1 MQKAKLILD
10 RDYQIGQVDP
20 RIYGSFLEHLGRAI
34 YTGIYEPGHP
44 TADEE
49 GFRQDTLQLVKQ
61 LHVPLVRWPGG
72 NFVSGY
78 RWEDGIGAPASRPRR
93 PEMAWFSTESNQ
105 VGVHEFV
112 SWAKKAGTDVMMA
125 VNLGTRGPDEARDLV
140 EYCNLDT
147 NTYFA
152 NLRRKNGDVYKRQLR
167 ARLTPLI
174 RAVAEKPAPR
184 TDFLHL
190 HYPLEDQRR
199 FSQRLMALMGLDPDR
214 CVIGETEHPFTDGF
228 NRWDVRI
235 TTHYQEYDVSSS
247 MYSVI
252 QDVYKRQA

>member
-78 RWEDGIGAPASRPRR
+78 RWEEAS
-93 PEMAWFSTESNQ
+93 
-105 VGVHEFV
+105 
-112 SWAKKAGTDVMMA
+112 
-125 VNLGTRGPDEARDLV
+125 
-140 EYCNLDT
+140 
-147 NTYFA
+147 
-152 NLRRKNGDVYKRQLR
+152 
-167 ARLTPLI
+167 ARLRPPPPPGNGMVLHREQSGG
-174 RAVAEKPAPR
+174 RA
-184 TDFLHL
+184 
-190 HYPLEDQRR
+190 
-199 FSQRLMALMGLDPDR
+199 
-214 CVIGETEHPFTDGF
+214 
-228 NRWDVRI
+228 
-235 TTHYQEYDVSSS
+235 
-247 MYSVI
+247 
-252 QDVYKRQA
+252 

>member
-78 RWEDGIGAPASRPRR
+78 RWEDGIGAPASASPAARKWHGSPPRAIR
-93 PEMAWFSTESNQ
+93 
-105 VGVHEFV
+105 
-112 SWAKKAGTDVMMA
+112 WACMS
-125 VNLGTRGPDEARDLV
+125 LFPGP
-140 EYCNLDT
+140 
-147 NTYFA
+147 
-152 NLRRKNGDVYKRQLR
+152 RKRER
-167 ARLTPLI
+167 
-174 RAVAEKPAPR
+174 
-184 TDFLHL
+184 
-190 HYPLEDQRR
+190 
-199 FSQRLMALMGLDPDR
+199 M
-214 CVIGETEHPFTDGF
+214 
-228 NRWDVRI
+228 
-235 TTHYQEYDVSSS
+235 
-247 MYSVI
+247 
-252 QDVYKRQA
+252 